1 MTGNQGFRVDPR
13 GVVPRQN
20 SGTFDFHLGNNVTNL
35 SRNSLIF
42 KVARHF
48 GEAQLSEKREMAAV
62 LTRRDRP
69 NPEGREIRLA
79 NHPGSGYPPEHPEIQ
94 PRRAVHLFGLAEC
107 SVCARPERKIQE
119 SDCSERWSPC
129 RPRRGAR
136 GRYCFRD
143 RIKFVRLMD

>member
-48 GEAQLSEKREMAAV
+48 GEAQEL
-62 LTRRDRP
+62 
-69 NPEGREIRLA
+69 PEVGGLHHRYE
-79 NHPGSGYPPEHPEIQ
+79 
-94 PRRAVHLFGLAEC
+94 RRAA
-107 SVCARPERKIQE
+107 
-119 SDCSERWSPC
+119 
-129 RPRRGAR
+129 
-136 GRYCFRD
+136 
-143 RIKFVRLMD
+143 